1 MAESNKW
8 PDQSMLSQSNE
19 SEKEAKAIKNILATI
34 VKQRDLFDFLLDKY
48 KLQKVLRLIAWII
61 GFENLR
67 NEGH

>member
-1 MAESNKW
+1 MAENNKW
-8 PDQSMLSQSNE
+8 PDQSILSQSNE

-34 VKQRDLFDFLLDKY
+34 VKQRDLFDFLQDKY
-48 KLQKVLRLIAWII
+48 KLQKVLRLLAWII

>member
-1 MAESNKW
+1 MAENNKW
-8 PDQSMLSQSNE
+8 PDQSILSQSNE

>member
-1 MAESNKW
+1 MAENNKW
-8 PDQSMLSQSNE
+8 PDQSILSQSNE

-34 VKQRDLFDFLLDKY
+34 VKQRDLFDFLQDKY